1 MRLRA
6 GPFGNVTQTW
16 GLGQVKGPNIPPG
29 AIYISRFIRTEI
41 APDNRVVLL
50 QRGGGEAFCP
60 RFRYFV
66 FAPQF
71 FDPLETAFYD

>member
-1 MRLRA
+1 MAIRVRPPRPARTVSLSA
-6 GPFGNVTQTW
+6 
-16 GLGQVKGPNIPPG
+16 PG
-29 AIYISRFIRTEI
+29 AISSFIRTGI
-41 APDNRVVLL
+41 ALDNRVVLL

-71 FDPLETAFYD
+71 FDPLETAF